1 MSTVERIQQLL
12 DCAVHVPLYDAT
24 GKIINPAGVDAAI
37 EARAYRKC
45 LQIAKEEE
53 NECRIMAGPL
63 S

>member
-12 DCAVHVPLYDAT
+12 DCAVRVPLYDAT
-24 GKIINPAGVDAAI
+24 GKIIVPAGVDAAV

-53 NECRIMAGPL
+53 ENDD
-63 S
+63 